1 MSELDESLV
10 EHVHKNYADYTY
22 DMFMMNMSADLE
34 EIDLFGEWFNL
45 LNDKDIYTFE
55 AVRDAAQK
63 PEIDLARKNG
73 APVHIINLSS
83 YNYLG
88 FSYHAEVIKAAQ
100 DAVAKYGLGAS
111 SSPVLS
117 GTYQIHQE
125 LEHALVNFFGLPDRG
140 VSLFT
145 AGYSVNLGVISA
157 FIKPGHVVIMDQ
169 ASHMS
174 IVEGAR
180 LSGGE
185 AIYFRHNDMAH
196 LEELLK
202 EKCDDFTRVLVC
214 VEGVYSGDGDFG
226 NLKDVV
232 RLAKQYG
239 AFTLVDEAHSALIA
253 GENGRGVCE
262 MQGVLEDVD
271 LYVMTFSKA
280 FGGVGGAVYAKKNI
294 VNYINWY
301 AKCRMFSCAL
311 DPAVTGG
318 MVKVIELAGTPVGYE
333 RRARLHANAAYF
345 RDLLKGKVNLGVSD
359 AWVVIVNF
367 GSEKKTLA
375 LNDYLQKSGLDT
387 SIIQFPAVPK
397 NDARIRMFVT
407 SEHTQEQLAKAAEII
422 LSAADKIEILLK

>member
-1 MSELDESLV
+1 MAELDESLV
-10 EHVHKNYADYTY
+10 AHVNKHYADYTY

-34 EIDLFGEWFNL
+34 EIDLFGEWFDI
-45 LNDKDIYTFE
+45 LNNKNIYTFE

-88 FSYHAEVIKAAQ
+88 FSYHPEVIKAAQ

-111 SSPVLS
+111 SSPVIS
-117 GTYQIHQE
+117 GTYKIHEE
-125 LEHALVNFFGLPDRG
+125 LEEALENFFGLPDRG

-157 FIKPGHVVIMDQ
+157 FIKPGHVVLMDQ

-174 IVEGAR
+174 IVEGAK

-185 AIYFRHNDMAH
+185 ALYFRHNDMAH

-202 EKCDDFTRVLVC
+202 AKCDDFTRVLVC

-226 NLKDVV
+226 NLKEVV

-345 RDLLKGKVNLGVSD
+345 RGLLKGKVNLGVSD

-367 GSEKKTLA
+367 GSEKKTLE
-375 LNDYLQKSGLDT
+375 LNDYLQKTGLDT

-397 NDARIRMFVT
+397 NDARIRMFIT
-407 SEHTQEQLAKAAEII
+407 SEHTEEQLAKAAEII
-422 LSAADKIEILLK
+422 LTAAEKFDFLLK

>member
-1 MSELDESLV
+1 MSQLDESL
-10 EHVHKNYADYTY
+10 EAHVHKNYADYTY

-34 EIDLFGEWFNL
+34 EIDLFGEWFNI

-88 FSYHAEVIKAAQ
+88 FSYHEEVIRAAQ

-117 GTYQIHQE
+117 GTYKIHEQ
-125 LEHALVNFFGLPDRG
+125 LENALENFFGLPDRG

-157 FIKPGHVVIMDQ
+157 FIKPGHVVLMDQ

-185 AIYFRHNDMAH
+185 AVYFRHNDMAH

-214 VEGVYSGDGDFG
+214 IEGVYSGDGDFG
-226 NLKDVV
+226 NVKDVV

-318 MVKVIELAGTPVGYE
+318 MVKVIELAGTPLGYE
-333 RRARLHANAAYF
+333 RRARLHDNATYF
-345 RDLLKGKVNLGVSD
+345 RNLLEGKVDLGVSD

-367 GSEKKTLA
+367 GSERKTLE
-375 LNDYLQKSGLDT
+375 LNDYLQKTGLDT

-397 NDARIRMFVT
+397 NDARIRMFIT

-422 LSAADKIEILLK
+422 LSAAAKFDFLLK